1 MVKREEKRK
10 EKKKRE
16 EKREQKFY
24 RSTTLP
30 TADKRPKN
38 KRPPAKNQD
47 VVNCIIYDP
56 LILDLDCQIKMS
68 EKTTEKQKLIIIF
81 ILQSD

>member
-10 EKKKRE
+10 EKEKRE
-16 EKREQKFY
+16 KKREQKFY

-47 VVNCIIYDP
+47 VVNCIIYD
-56 LILDLDCQIKMS
+56 LFILDLDCQIKMS
-68 EKTTEKQKLIIIF
+68 ENPPKQYKPIIIA
-81 ILQSD
+81 IIKSD

>member
-1 MVKREEKRK
+1 MVKREEKKK
-10 EKKKRE
+10 EKEKRE
-16 EKREQKFY
+16 EKREQKLY
-24 RSTTLP
+24 RSTTPP
-30 TADKRPKN
+30 TANKRPKN

-68 EKTTEKQKLIIIF
+68 ENPLKNISL
-81 ILQSD
+81 